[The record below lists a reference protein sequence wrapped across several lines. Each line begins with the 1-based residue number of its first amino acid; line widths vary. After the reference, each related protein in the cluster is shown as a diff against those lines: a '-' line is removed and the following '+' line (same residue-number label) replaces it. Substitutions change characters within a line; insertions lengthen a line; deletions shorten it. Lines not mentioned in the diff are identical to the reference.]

1 MTQTFERQDLSNSDF
16 TGRDLRGWSFHRCIL
31 NGARFDDS
39 DLTNARITQCDV
51 IGASF
56 KRSNL
61 SSVRFHGQWMS
72 FANGAEIAGSVMRGC
87 SFSSA
92 DLSDA
97 LMAGVDLTDCDFTD
111 AILIGT
117 DFRGL
122 NSQLP
127 EGISPK
133 NAVLSGAKL
142 RNVKYDKTTVWP
154 TGFQP
159 PAASPATKLAEMATK
174 RVRQTL
180 ISGNSLPFPPLDGSA
195 PKTQK
200 FPAAPEMGIDPT
212 KRYTATMETSM
223 GTLVIA
229 LDAARAPKT
238 VNNFVYL
245 AAYHYY
251 DGIIF
256 HRIINGFVCQGGDP
270 TGTGM
275 GNPGYRFEDELPK
288 PGQYQIGS
296 LAMAN
301 AGPNTNGSQFFLISG
316 QSGVQLPPAYALF
329 GQVVKGL
336 DVVDAMQKVPTAR
349 GDRPIDDVVINSVT
363 ITVAD

>member
-1 MTQTFERQDLSNSDF
+1 MT
-16 TGRDLRGWSFHRCIL
+16 
-31 NGARFDDS
+31 
-39 DLTNARITQCDV
+39 
-51 IGASF
+51 
-56 KRSNL
+56 
-61 SSVRFHGQWMS
+61 
-72 FANGAEIAGSVMRGC
+72 
-87 SFSSA
+87 
-92 DLSDA
+92 
-97 LMAGVDLTDCDFTD
+97 
-111 AILIGT
+111 
-117 DFRGL
+117 
-122 NSQLP
+122 
-127 EGISPK
+127 
-133 NAVLSGAKL
+133 
-142 RNVKYDKTTVWP
+142 
-154 TGFQP
+154 
-159 PAASPATKLAEMATK
+159 
-174 RVRQTL
+174 
-180 ISGNSLPFPPLDGSA
+180 LPFPPLDGSA
-195 PKTQK
+195 QKTQK

-245 AAYHYY
+245 AGYHYY

-275 GNPGYRFEDELPK
+275 GGPGYRFEDELPK

-316 QSGVQLPPAYALF
+316 PSGVQLPPQYALF